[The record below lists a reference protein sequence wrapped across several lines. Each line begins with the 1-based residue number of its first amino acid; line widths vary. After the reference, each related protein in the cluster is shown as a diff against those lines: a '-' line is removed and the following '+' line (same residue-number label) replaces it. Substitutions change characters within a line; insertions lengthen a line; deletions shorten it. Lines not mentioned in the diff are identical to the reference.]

1 MATNA
6 LTQSNSGQSIG
17 GATLWTM
24 RSLRILLALAF
35 LAAGSA
41 KLASVPAMVQVFDAI
56 GFGQWFRYVTGVV
69 EIVGA
74 VALLVPSYA
83 VLGAAWLGTTMFF
96 ATLTHL
102 FILHTSPAPALIL
115 LALSAVIVT
124 LGRNQIKELV
134 ARFS

>member
-1 MATNA
+1 MATNV
-6 LTQSNSGQSIG
+6 LTQSNSGQPSS

-41 KLASVPAMVQVFDAI
+41 KLASVPMMVQVFDTL
-56 GFGQWFRYVTGVV
+56 GLGQWFRYVTGVV

-74 VALLVPSYA
+74 VALLIPSYA
-83 VLGAAWLGTTMFF
+83 VLGAAWLGITMFF
-96 ATLTHL
+96 ATLAHL
-102 FILHTSPAPALIL
+102 FVLHTSPAPALTL
-115 LALSAVIVT
+115 LALSAVIIT
-124 LGRNQIKELV
+124 LGRNQVKELV

>member
-1 MATNA
+1 MTTGV
-6 LTQSNSGQSIG
+6 LTHSGNGS
-17 GATLWTM
+17 GARLWTV

-41 KLASVPAMVQVFDAI
+41 KLASVPAMIQIFDAL

-74 VALLVPSYA
+74 VALLIPSYA

-96 ATLTHL
+96 GTLAHL
-102 FILHTSPAPALIL
+102 FILHTNPAPALFL

-124 LGRNQIKELV
+124 LERNQVKVLV
-134 ARFS
+134 ARFA